1 MHLLHREDNDVQ
13 CSHGSTTGEID
24 DEALFYLR
32 SRGINLENAKI
43 MLMHAFLNEIINS
56 LDSKNIK
63 NDIQKKINSWIKNT
77 YVNK

>member
-1 MHLLHREDNDVQ
+1 MIYNNDVQ

-32 SRGINLENAKI
+32 SRGINLENAKK
-43 MLMHAFLNEIINS
+43 MLMHAFLNEIVDS
-56 LDSKNIK
+56 LDNENIK